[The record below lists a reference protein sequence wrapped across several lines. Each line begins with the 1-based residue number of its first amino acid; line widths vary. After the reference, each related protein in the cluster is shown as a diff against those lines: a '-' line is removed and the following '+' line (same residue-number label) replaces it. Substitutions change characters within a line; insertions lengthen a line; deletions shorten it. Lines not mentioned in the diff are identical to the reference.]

1 MRFDY
6 LHLEAFG
13 HFTNYELLFEE
24 DKNFHILYGPNEAGK
39 STILRS
45 VSNLLYGF
53 PQQTTDSFLHSNQKL
68 RVGGRLTNKHG
79 ETLSFYRRK
88 GRKNTVLDWENQ
100 PLDEK
105 RVQTFLDGMSEQQF
119 VNMFALDHVRL
130 REGGASLLQSDGH
143 VGESLFSAASG
154 ISVLRRVLD
163 ELENNSR
170 DLYLKS
176 GSKPVINQAIKE
188 EKELTK
194 QISDNQL
201 KVQTWKDLEQ
211 SYLDGERKIAE
222 LKQELKMLST
232 EETKYRRLKQTLPKI
247 ALRNEMIDKRKELE
261 NVPELSENAEEKRK
275 ECVQKSQQAEDK
287 LTDLTK
293 RISQIDNELAK
304 VTIPDGLVEQEV
316 QIEGLNREVEGY
328 RNHREQIPVLE
339 GRHRQ
344 LAQQVHT
351 ALKELD
357 VSENSMEQIERYRM
371 TAAKKKSI
379 RELCDQ
385 YPLLEQERKTANK
398 EFDTTGKDVDKQSV
412 LLDQLGESIDVD
424 TLEQVINQVKEEGKL
439 EARIYETQ
447 IKNEQLKEEIA
458 EAINRLPLFS
468 GTSEELMQL
477 QVPSLTNTVKKYDKK
492 QQELTKELR
501 EIQEKID
508 GERESKALNN
518 KRIRE
523 LESVADIPT
532 EDLLQ
537 TLRQHRDTGWLV
549 IRDKLNDKVVDDQT
563 LQAFTQGLPLDLAFE
578 KSISESDDTADTMRR
593 EAEKLGEKNKLISD
607 IEVSEQSLVTLENKY
622 TDIEA
627 ELTRWKEEW
636 VNEWSPARI
645 NPLTPEEM
653 IEWLEEFKQIRA
665 LILEEREIVE
675 ERNRLIKTR
684 DQLYHLLKNTLT
696 DLITI
701 SPADSLAELV
711 DQAEKTRKELSAN
724 ESHRHHLQAVMNDL
738 QEKLKKTSDRKEEA
752 DKQMEQWNEK
762 WEKAS
767 RELSLPVDTSPAV
780 AKELIEMYE
789 DCVRTYDEM
798 KQVENEIKSIN
809 ERIDFFHDKVNS
821 LDQSFVQATEN
832 MAVDVVVT
840 QLYQALNQ
848 AKQDKVKLENL
859 KQQRQQ
865 LQQEK
870 ELARQTG
877 MDAKEELNELLKQAN
892 CDTLEELEKVEIAS
906 NQKRSYKEKISQ
918 IEEDI
923 VGVGNGLTLEQL
935 LVEAE
940 ETDIDLVDHE
950 LDELTHKRDEL
961 DGFRSEFEQE
971 HGS

>member
-877 MDAKEELNELLKQAN
+877 MDAKEELNELLKQA
-892 CDTLEELEKVEIAS
+892 TVI
-906 NQKRSYKEKISQ
+906 R
-918 IEEDI
+918 
-923 VGVGNGLTLEQL
+923 
-935 LVEAE
+935 
-940 ETDIDLVDHE
+940 
-950 LDELTHKRDEL
+950 
-961 DGFRSEFEQE
+961 
-971 HGS
+971 